1 MRTNQ
6 SYQINFLS
14 LLKKVSRLGNE
25 RNMKDIFLTYNGLKG
40 TTAEKKQKTNKQ
52 TKKQQQG

>member
-1 MRTNQ
+1 
-6 SYQINFLS
+6 
-14 LLKKVSRLGNE
+14 
-25 RNMKDIFLTYNGLKG
+25 MKDIFLTYNGLKG